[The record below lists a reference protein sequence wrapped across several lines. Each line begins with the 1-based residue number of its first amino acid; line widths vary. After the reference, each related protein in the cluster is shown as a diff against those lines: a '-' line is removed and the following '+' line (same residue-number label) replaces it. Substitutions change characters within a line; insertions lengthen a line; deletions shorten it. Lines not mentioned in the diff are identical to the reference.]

1 MNPKKLIWQ
10 IFPPLLLVFVTA
22 MLLLSA
28 LVANRYS
35 RFFVDYVS
43 RELLLRAKVL
53 EPELA
58 KLIEERQWVLL
69 GGIAERLAS
78 GGDVR
83 VTLVSLQGEFL
94 ADSLGHLS
102 AAEEL
107 AGLEEIQRAIQG
119 ESLAVQRFGF
129 TEQREMLYVARPV
142 LIGVHP
148 VGVVRIGVPL
158 DYYTEMLSWT
168 RPAIA
173 GLALGLGLAAALA
186 SLLVVRRVSI
196 PLEEIQKQ
204 AQAFAQGDLTVRLP
218 GFESL
223 ELDRLS
229 RALNLMAK
237 QLEDRFETIDRQKCE
252 QEAIFAGIGEGLL
265 VLDPEGRI
273 TNLNPAAMEIL
284 SLGDA
289 YKKKLVEIVRN
300 PALETFVQK
309 TLLLETPV
317 TAQIE
322 IYQTD
327 KVVRATGT
335 ALTDGKGRQIGV
347 LLALYDLTHLLRLE
361 NVRKE
366 FVANVSHELKTPI
379 TAIKGFVETLQDGAK
394 DDPAEL
400 ERFLAII
407 ARQTGRLEM
416 IVEDLLS
423 LARIEQDGFEQAM
436 ERERT
441 DLKELCKGALQLC
454 QPNAKAKGISLILEE
469 GEPHKLEINPRLVE
483 QALINLLD
491 NAIKY
496 SGKGKEVRIGWFRS
510 NQNWSLEVKDQG
522 LGIPVEALPRIF
534 ERFYR
539 VDKARSGNDL
549 STGLGLSIVKNI
561 MKLHKGRVEVE
572 SQLGKGSSFRLL
584 FPLD

>member
-1 MNPKKLIWQ
+1 
-10 IFPPLLLVFVTA
+10 
-22 MLLLSA
+22 
-28 LVANRYS
+28 
-35 RFFVDYVS
+35 
-43 RELLLRAKVL
+43 
-53 EPELA
+53 
-58 KLIEERQWVLL
+58 
-69 GGIAERLAS
+69 
-78 GGDVR
+78 
-83 VTLVSLQGEFL
+83 
-94 ADSLGHLS
+94 
-102 AAEEL
+102 
-107 AGLEEIQRAIQG
+107 
-119 ESLAVQRFGF
+119 
-129 TEQREMLYVARPV
+129 
-142 LIGVHP
+142 
-148 VGVVRIGVPL
+148 
-158 DYYTEMLSWT
+158 
-168 RPAIA
+168 
-173 GLALGLGLAAALA
+173 
-186 SLLVVRRVSI
+186 
-196 PLEEIQKQ
+196 
-204 AQAFAQGDLTVRLP
+204 
-218 GFESL
+218 
-223 ELDRLS
+223 
-229 RALNLMAK
+229 MAK